1 MMYQKWIELGIKKG
15 ITDLE
20 VFAVRNKSLKL
31 SVYQNKLDQHVISD
45 VESITIRGIY
55 DDKLS
60 TVRFEHLDDDKVDQM
75 LDLLIENAKALT
87 VKEPAIIYEGSKTYP
102 KVKDELFDFSSVDVK
117 DKITL
122 LKNIESGILED
133 KNVKQVQ
140 STIYQEIDT
149 ETKLVNSKGLNLSR
163 HNTYAYAYAIGVFEK
178 DDDVKTAYDIKLAK
192 SFSEFDSN
200 EIIQKTLEKGI
211 AKLGGQ
217 SVTSDSYPVVFSNEM
232 FADILEVFTSI
243 FSGEAAFRNLT
254 SLKDKVGQRIADSR
268 VNFIDDPLFE
278 DAYFKM
284 PFDDEGVACKKRY
297 VVENGVFKGFNH
309 SLKTAKIFN
318 EQATGNSFGGG
329 ISTTN
334 FYLEPSSI
342 SFDEMIKD
350 ITNGIYIT
358 DLVGLHAGVK
368 TVSGEFS
375 LQAGGFRIINGKI
388 TTPVKMIVVSG
399 NYFDMLNDIE
409 QFANDLKL
417 NLSGV
422 GSPSVYI
429 KQLVIGGEA

>member
-102 KVKDELFDFSSVDVK
+102 EVKDELFDFSSVDVK